1 MLQVWPARGGSGWC
15 VQTTI
20 ITGESVVE
28 LLEKLFPIA
37 SSDVQPETAAQGY
50 SETRVYAAVLWP
62 KTGSL

>member
-1 MLQVWPARGGSGWC
+1 

-37 SSDVQPETAAQGY
+37 SSDVQAETAAQGY